1 MAAEYLEVRN
11 EKKTIRNKH
20 NLIDKLI
27 SVLAWNDKI
36 RNDCV
41 ELVHSMPV
49 LLLHLKKSKAH

>member
-11 EKKTIRNKH
+11 EKKTIKNKH

-27 SVLAWNDKI
+27 FVWARNDKI

-49 LLLHLKKSKAH
+49 LLLH